1 MGSGLD
7 WAALPGV
14 LGAALLAAG
23 FFFSSERLLRGL
35 AAAGALLLFAYFLMR
50 GGPAQWPGMAGTALI
65 VAASL
70 LWFLRAE
77 QGQRQF
83 KLTAEQMM
91 LFARLPGLTPG
102 QFKSLLD
109 LASWSEPQT
118 ALQLTEEGKQPAALH
133 YILEGTVDVN
143 KKGKVFPLGP
153 HAFVGELA
161 FLRNKPATATV
172 HARPGS
178 LVVSWPADRLQALFQ
193 SDSGIRQAMSA
204 LLSADLAEKIAR
216 SDVPLLQEQ
225 SGGK

>member
-1 MGSGLD
+1 
-7 WAALPGV
+7 
-14 LGAALLAAG
+14 
-23 FFFSSERLLRGL
+23 
-35 AAAGALLLFAYFLMR
+35 MR

-133 YILEGTVDVN
+133 YILEGKVDVN